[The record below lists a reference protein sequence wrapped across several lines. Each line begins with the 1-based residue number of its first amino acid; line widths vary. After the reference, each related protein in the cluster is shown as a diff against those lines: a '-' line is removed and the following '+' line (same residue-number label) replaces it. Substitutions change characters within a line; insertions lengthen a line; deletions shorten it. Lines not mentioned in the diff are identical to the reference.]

1 MSMSTKQ
8 MGTITNAVYILSC
21 ICSLGTIWLMKIIIQ
36 KAIIDALES
45 KIETATNS
53 EAEYARLKSIKG

>member
-1 MSMSTKQ
+1 MSTKQ
-8 MGTITNAVYILSC
+8 MGAIANAVYILSC
-21 ICSLGTIWLMKIIIQ
+21 ICSLGTIWIMKIIIQ

-45 KIETATNS
+45 KVDVSTNT